1 MATFPIY
8 IAGQGGLSLR
18 FSELTRYSQED
29 ETVPDD
35 AQNTPELDPAQ
46 AEMMVQAIQ
55 ELEKQE
61 SEEETK

>member
-1 MATFPIY
+1 M
-8 IAGQGGLSLR
+8 QGELSLR
-18 FSELTRYSQED
+18 FSEPTRHFQED

-35 AQNTPELDPAQ
+35 AQDTPELDPAQ

-61 SEEETK
+61 SDEESK